1 MRTAIHAADYP
12 LCQVGQ
18 PYGSRNESS
27 MKDVRPEGEGVSQK
41 GTHEDPGEGAGGGN
55 GKEQTFSN
63 SNFYQNFR
71 SLNSVLCA
79 IRPHLFP

>member
-18 PYGSRNESS
+18 PYGSRNELS

-41 GTHEDPGEGAGGGN
+41 GTHEDPGEGGGATA
-55 GKEQTFSN
+55 KSR
-63 SNFYQNFR
+63 R
-71 SLNSVLCA
+71 SQIQIFTKIFEA
-79 IRPHLFP
+79 